1 MLAMNELPPM
11 NGLPLRDRLSQSRK
25 WNSAAASARGYS
37 SRAVGYLPCSAATAV
52 AVMAAAD
59 WLALRRQGSRRL
71 GFLLEPSRTKGRL
84 KVIVIDGGIR
94 SGAGDLE
101 LGLELN
107 FDFDL
112 VLNWSC
118 LPIHCD

>member
-94 SGAGDLE
+94 SGAGA
-101 LGLELN
+101 LG
-107 FDFDL
+107 
-112 VLNWSC
+112 
-118 LPIHCD
+118 IGT

>member
-71 GFLLEPSRTKGRL
+71 VSPREPSVPEGRL
-84 KVIVIDGGIR
+84 KVILEP
-94 SGAGDLE
+94 GALRLE
-101 LGLELN
+101 LGNGDRNLTLTW
-107 FDFDL
+107 L
-112 VLNWSC
+112 
-118 LPIHCD
+118 